1 MRSRRLMLV
10 FLVAGGAVLA
20 LILGLMALTI
30 ATIANDPEARRVAIG
45 NAMMAG
51 VVLAGGFA
59 LLWWRVATDLKRR
72 GAALAEETQLIAR
85 ANPRHTLDPVHYAE
99 FAPIPGAVNE
109 LAAKLRDAREE
120 SDRRAA
126 QSTAAIAEQ
135 KTRLEAILS
144 DLSEGVV
151 VCNMNHQVLL
161 YNQAALK
168 LLHVSGELGL
178 GRSLFN
184 LVTRQ
189 PILHALELLTFRLRT
204 QHAPMPDLAT
214 APVVCASSD
223 ARALLHA
230 RIGLI
235 LDARRDPAGYVLTFS
250 DVTQEIATLGKRD
263 ALLNAATEG
272 MRAPLAN
279 LRAAVET
286 VAAYPSMPADQRAS
300 FDQVIVRESNALSEK
315 LEAVAAGYRELVAG
329 NWPMAPIYSLDLL
342 NCVVQRSS
350 EDRGVS
356 LVGLPVWLY
365 GDSFGLMLALTALL
379 THVRRHAGGAAI
391 DLGTVP
397 GQKRHYVDFAWEG
410 APIALAEIERWMG
423 DPLDP
428 GGGLT
433 LRDVLDRHRSELWS
447 QPVGAGRA
455 VLRLPIGAAE
465 QPAASERRDRLP
477 PRPEFYDFALMH
489 QALPTAALG
498 DRPLKALG
506 YVVFDTETTG
516 LNAAQGDEI
525 VQIAGVRIV
534 NGRILTGETFERVVN
549 PGRPIPSASVKFHGI
564 TDDMV
569 KGKPPIQVV
578 LPQFHGF
585 VADSVLVA
593 HNAAFDLS
601 FLRPKEQDAGV
612 SLNNPVLD
620 SQLLAAH
627 VFENIDDNSLDGL
640 AQRLGIEIAGRHTAL
655 GDALMTAAL
664 FLRLI
669 ELLETRGVQTLNQAI
684 ELCNVAVALRRRMAQ
699 G

>member
-1 MRSRRLMLV
+1 MRSRRLMMA
-10 FLVAGGAVLA
+10 FLVAGGGVLA
-20 LILGLMALTI
+20 LTLGLMALTI
-30 ATIANDPEARRVAIG
+30 AAFSGDPEARRVATG
-45 NAMMAG
+45 NAMLA
-51 VVLAGGFA
+51 VVAIGGGFA
-59 LLWWRVATDLKRR
+59 LLWWRIAADLKRR

-85 ANPRHTLDPVHYAE
+85 ANPRHALDPAHYAE
-99 FAPIPGAVNE
+99 FAPIPAAVNE
-109 LAAKLRDAREE
+109 LAAKLLHAREE
-120 SDRRAA
+120 ADRRA
-126 QSTAAIAEQ
+126 QRSTAEIAEQ

-144 DLSEGVV
+144 DLSEGVI

-161 YNQAALK
+161 YNQSALK

-189 PILHALELLTFRLRT
+189 PVLHALDLLTFRLRT
-204 QHAPMPDLAT
+204 QRPQAADLAA
-214 APVVCASSD
+214 APVVCASCD
-223 ARALLHA
+223 ARTLLHA

-235 LDARRDPAGYVLTFS
+235 VDAKRDPAGYVLTFS

-272 MRAPLAN
+272 MRAPLGN

-286 VAAYPSMPADQRAS
+286 LAAYPSMPAEQRAS
-300 FDQVIVRESNALSEK
+300 FDQVIVRESNALSER
-315 LEAVAAGYRELVAG
+315 LEAVATGYRELVAG

-350 EDRGVS
+350 EESGVS

-365 GDSFGLMLALTALL
+365 GDSFGLMLALSSLL

-391 DLGTVP
+391 DLGAAP
-397 GQKRHYVDFAWEG
+397 GQKRHYVDFAWQG
-410 APIALAEIERWMG
+410 APIPVGEIGRWLG
-423 DPLDP
+423 DSLES

-433 LRDVLDRHRSELWS
+433 LKDVLERHRSELWS
-447 QPVGAGRA
+447 QTLGAGRA
-455 VLRLPIGAAE
+455 ILRLPIAAAE
-465 QPAASERRDRLP
+465 QPAPAGERPRLP

-498 DRPLKALG
+498 DRQLKALG

-516 LNAAQGDEI
+516 LNAAAGDEI

-534 NGRILTGETFERVVN
+534 NGRILTGETFERIVH
-549 PGRPIPSASVKFHGI
+549 PGRAIPASSVAFHGI
-564 TDDMV
+564 TDEIAKD
-569 KGKPPIQVV
+569 KPPIQVV
-578 LPQFHGF
+578 LPQFRAF

-601 FLRPKEQDAGV
+601 FLRPKQEEAGID
-612 SLNNPVLD
+612 LNNPVLD

-627 VFENIDDNSLDGL
+627 VFENIGDQSLDGL
-640 AQRLGIEIAGRHTAL
+640 ALRLGIEVAGRHTAL
-655 GDALMTAAL
+655 GDALMTAAV
-664 FLRLI
+664 FLSLV
-669 ELLETRGVQTLNQAI
+669 ELLEARGVRTLNQAI
-684 ELCNVAVALRRRMAQ
+684 ELSNVAVAMRRRAAQ
-699 G
+699 A

>member
-1 MRSRRLMLV
+1 MGSRRLMLL
-10 FLVAGGAVLA
+10 FLIAGGVVLA
-20 LILGLMALTI
+20 LSLGLHALS
-30 ATIANDPEARRVAIG
+30 ALAVADQPEARRVAIG
-45 NAMMAG
+45 NAMIAAI
-51 VVLAGGFA
+51 VLVAGFA

-72 GAALAEETQLIAR
+72 GAALAAETQLIAR
-85 ANPRHTLDPVHYAE
+85 ANPRHALDPAHYAE
-99 FAPIPGAVNE
+99 LAPIPQAVNE

-120 SDRRAA
+120 SDRRSADA
-126 QSTAAIAEQ
+126 TARIAEQ
-135 KTRLEAILS
+135 KTWLEAILS

-189 PILHALELLTFRLRT
+189 PVLHALELLTFRLRT
-204 QHAPMPDLAT
+204 QGPPSPDLA

-223 ARALLHA
+223 ARTLLRA
-230 RIGLI
+230 RISLI
-235 LDARRDPAGYVLTFS
+235 LDPRRDPAGYVLSFS

-263 ALLNAATEG
+263 ALLNSATEG

-286 VAAYPSMPADQRAS
+286 VATYPSMPAEQRAS
-300 FDQVIVRESNALSEK
+300 FDQVIVRESNALSER
-315 LEAVAAGYRELVAG
+315 LEAVASGYRELVAG
-329 NWPMAPIYSLDLL
+329 SWPMAPIYSLDLL

-379 THVRRHAGGAAI
+379 GHVRRHIGPGTI

-397 GQKRHYVDFAWEG
+397 GQKRHYVDLAWDG
-410 APIALAEIERWMG
+410 APMALGEIDRWMG
-423 DPLDP
+423 NPLDP
-428 GGGLT
+428 GSGLS

-447 QPVGAGRA
+447 QPLGAGRA
-455 VLRLPIGAAE
+455 VLRLPVASAE
-465 QPAASERRDRLP
+465 QPEVAGQRDRLP
-477 PRPEFYDFALMH
+477 ARPEFYDFALMH

-498 DRPLKALG
+498 DRPLKNLG

-534 NGRILTGETFERVVN
+534 NGRILTGETFERIVH
-549 PGRPIPSASVKFHGI
+549 PGRAIPPASVKFHGI
-564 TDDMV
+564 TDDMA
-569 KGKPPIQVV
+569 KDKPPIQVV
-578 LPQFHGF
+578 LPQFRNF

-601 FLRPKEQDAGV
+601 FLRPKEQEAGIA
-612 SLNNPVLD
+612 LNNPVLD

-640 AQRLGIEIAGRHTAL
+640 AYRLGIDIAGRHTAL
-655 GDALMTAAL
+655 GDALMTAAV
-664 FLRLI
+664 FLRLV
-669 ELLETRGVQTLNQAI
+669 ELLETRGVTTLNQAI
-684 ELCNVAVALRRRMAQ
+684 ELSNVTVALRQRLAQ
-699 G
+699 A